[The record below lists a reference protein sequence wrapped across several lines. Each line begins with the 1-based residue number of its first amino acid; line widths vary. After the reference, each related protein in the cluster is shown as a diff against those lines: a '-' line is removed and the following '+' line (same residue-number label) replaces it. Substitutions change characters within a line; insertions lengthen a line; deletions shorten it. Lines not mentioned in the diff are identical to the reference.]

1 MYSNFG
7 WEDIRVEDWKGLK
20 EFLKM
25 WKEINP
31 TSWINCKK
39 IEMIYTGKES
49 GKEYFTFCN
58 WDDMKLISYWY
69 DLDLLF
75 LNCVAKYIS
84 GEVEWNFEN
93 KDETGFIN
101 FENGECKITTGVMN
115 YEEWKPTIVLRDD
128 RHNREPLSEKNKR
141 LLTLSE
147 L

>member
-1 MYSNFG
+1 MYSYFEY
-7 WEDIRVEDWKGLK
+7 EDISVNDWKGLK

-31 TSWINCKK
+31 TSWINSK
-39 IEMIYTGKES
+39 IMVYKNGKEDLFS
-49 GKEYFTFCN
+49 FDSWE
-58 WDDMKLISYWY
+58 DIKLISYWY

-84 GEVEWNFEN
+84 GEVKWRFESD
-93 KDETGFIN
+93 DETGFIN
-101 FENGECKITTGVMN
+101 FENGECKITTGNMT
-115 YEEWKPTIVLRDD
+115 YKEWKPTIVLKDD
-128 RHNREPLSEKNKR
+128 RHNRENLSEKNKR